1 MPRHPSLPP
10 RPDTPA
16 PCRPAPAT
24 SPLPPPPQVETVL
37 THIVD
42 AGIGRRFKRAHRS
55 IALCACMFVL
65 SLLFVTRG
73 GLYWVQLVDG
83 FAANLTLFVV
93 GAVECV
99 AVAWIY
105 GADRFAADALEMT
118 GARIP
123 KPLLW
128 NYKYL
133 IPLLLA
139 SLTAQAF
146 VSTALGEHHL
156 PPYGIAIGWCLALV
170 SALPIPAYA
179 LQYACAPERRIGAPC
194 LPRDLLSRPAGV
206 PKTSVPHEVATA
218 SVDIEFGRP
227 RGQRTVGP
235 DRPL

>member
-1 MPRHPSLPP
+1 
-10 RPDTPA
+10 
-16 PCRPAPAT
+16 
-24 SPLPPPPQVETVL
+24 
-37 THIVD
+37 
-42 AGIGRRFKRAHRS
+42 
-55 IALCACMFVL
+55 
-65 SLLFVTRG
+65 
-73 GLYWVQLVDG
+73 VQLVDG

-194 LPRDLLSRPAGV
+194 LPRDLLSRSVGV